1 MLLEL
6 RKAGIR
12 FGGLRAVAELDLA
25 IAPGALHG
33 LIGPNGAGKTTV
45 FNLITGIYQ
54 PTEGELFFDGH
65 SLRGK
70 RPDQIAR
77 SGIGRTF
84 QNIRLFSGLSVLDN
98 VKVAFTQRLRS
109 NLFQSVL
116 RTPAHALDEAAIHE
130 EALALLDRF
139 SLLAVADLGAEQLP
153 YGARRRLEIARA
165 LATKPKLLLLDEPAA
180 GMNPSEA
187 RELMHLIRWVRD
199 NFGVGILLI
208 EHHMAVVMGICEQ
221 ITVLDHGTHIAE
233 GNPEE
238 IRKNP
243 KVIEAY
249 LGAEEGAH

>member
-1 MLLEL
+1 DPIADMAGYETTLRRVQGLLSNDQVVLEIGCGTGTTAL
-6 RKAGIR
+6 R
-12 FGGLRAVAELDLA
+12 LA
-25 IAPGALHG
+25 SF
-33 LIGPNGAGKTTV
+33 TRR
-45 FNLITGIYQ
+45 
-54 PTEGELFFDGH
+54 
-65 SLRGK
+65 LRG
-70 RPDQIAR
+70 
-77 SGIGRTF
+77 
-84 QNIRLFSGLSVLDN
+84 
-98 VKVAFTQRLRS
+98 
-109 NLFQSVL
+109 NLFQSAL
-116 RTPAHALDEAAIHE
+116 RSPTHSLDEAAIHQ

-139 SLLAVADLGAEQLP
+139 SLLAVADAGADQLP

-199 NFGVGILLI
+199 NFDVGILLI
-208 EHHMAVVMGICEQ
+208 EHHMAVVMGICER

-249 LGAEEGAH
+249 LGAEEGTHG

>member
-54 PTEGELFFDGH
+54 PTEGEVFFDGH

-77 SGIGRTF
+77 AGIGRTF
-84 QNIRLFSGLSVLDN
+84 QNIRLFPGLSVLDN
-98 VKVAFTQRLRS
+98 VKVAFTRRLQS
-109 NLFQSVL
+109 NLFQSAL
-116 RTPAHALDEAAIHE
+116 RTATHSLDEATTHQEAI
-130 EALALLDRF
+130 ALLDRF
-139 SLLAVADLGAEQLP
+139 SLLAVADAGADQLP

-199 NFGVGILLI
+199 NFDVGILLI
-208 EHHMAVVMGICEQ
+208 EHHMAVVMGICER

-249 LGAEEGAH
+249 LGAEEGTH